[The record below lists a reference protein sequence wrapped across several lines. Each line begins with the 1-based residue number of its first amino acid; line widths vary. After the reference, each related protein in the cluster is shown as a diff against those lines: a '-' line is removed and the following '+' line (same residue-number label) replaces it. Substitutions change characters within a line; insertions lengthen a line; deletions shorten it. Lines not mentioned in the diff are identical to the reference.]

1 MKKVLGI
8 AIATLLLVSTLSIQS
23 LADGG
28 APEPQCVPGQC
39 TLTAAQ
45 LR

>member
-8 AIATLLLVSTLSIQS
+8 AIATLLLLSTLSIQS

-28 APEPQCVPGQC
+28 APEPPCLPGQC
-39 TLTAAQ
+39 SLTATQ